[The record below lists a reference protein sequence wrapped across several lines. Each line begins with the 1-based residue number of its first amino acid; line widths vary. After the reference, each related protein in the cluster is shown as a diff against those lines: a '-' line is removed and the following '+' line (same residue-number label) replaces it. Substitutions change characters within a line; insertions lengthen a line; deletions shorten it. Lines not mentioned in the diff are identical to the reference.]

1 MKDNYLINSEIVNE
15 IKEYIKNHKME
26 PFGAVLYNLGI
37 LNIITNVSDFYYEDS
52 EEIKKRMKK
61 VKEKGHI

>member
-52 EEIKKRMKK
+52 EEIKKRMEK